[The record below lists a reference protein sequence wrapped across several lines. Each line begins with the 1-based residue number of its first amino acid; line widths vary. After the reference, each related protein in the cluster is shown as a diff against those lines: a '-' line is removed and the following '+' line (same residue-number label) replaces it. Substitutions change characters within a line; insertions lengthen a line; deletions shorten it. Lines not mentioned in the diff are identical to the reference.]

1 MNIKISPKVKH
12 LNNMLC
18 NIDNA
23 YQMLLQS
30 KNLSDSDYAIL
41 FAILELGEG
50 CLQKDISDASYISK
64 KTINTAIKKFE
75 REGLIELRAGK
86 YPNMHIHFTP
96 KGQKYI
102 KENIYPLIEF
112 ENQFMEDIPDDE
124 FEHMT
129 DLYFKYIKIFRERV
143 EESGL

>member
-1 MNIKISPKVKH
+1 MNINISQKVKS

-50 CLQKDISDASYISK
+50 CLQKDISSASYISK
-64 KTINTAIKKFE
+64 KTINTTIKKFE
-75 REGLIELRAGK
+75 RDGLIELRAGK
-86 YPNMHIHFTP
+86 YPNMHIYFTQN
-96 KGQKYI
+96 GQKYI
-102 KENIYPLIEF
+102 EENIIPLIDF
-112 ENQFMEDIPDDE
+112 ENKFMEDIPDKE
-124 FEHMT
+124 FEHMAE
-129 DLYFKYIKIFRERV
+129 LYLKYIKIFKQKV
-143 EESGL
+143 EEAKI

>member
-1 MNIKISPKVKH
+1 MDIKISKKVKS

-23 YQMLLQS
+23 YQLMLQS

-50 CLQKDISDASYISK
+50 CLQKNISSTSYISK
-64 KTINTAIKKFE
+64 KTINTTIKKFE
-75 REGLIELRAGK
+75 RDGIIELKAGK
-86 YPNMHIHFTP
+86 YPNMHIYFTP
-96 KGQKYI
+96 KGKDYI
-102 KENIYPLIEF
+102 NETIAPLIDF
-112 ENQFMEDIPDDE
+112 ENKFMEDIPDDE

-129 DLYFKYIKIFRERV
+129 ELYLKYIKIFKQKV
-143 EESGL
+143 EDARI

>member
-1 MNIKISPKVKH
+1 MNIKISSKVKH

-23 YQMLLQS
+23 YQLLLQS

-41 FAILELGEG
+41 FAIIELGEG

-64 KTINTAIKKFE
+64 KTINSTIKKFE
-75 REGLIELRAGK
+75 RDGIIELEAGK
-86 YPNMHIHFTP
+86 YPNMHIYFTE

-112 ENQFMEDIPDDE
+112 ENNFMENIPDDE
-124 FEHMT
+124 FEHMAE
-129 DLYFKYIKIFRERV
+129 LYFKYIKIFKQRV
-143 EESGL
+143 EEATL